1 MHNGE
6 CIMEV
11 VGMHSSCVRGAWGG
25 VVAFGVEKK
34 TPAIAGVF
42 DMDWDRITILRW
54 FHELRPIHKH

>member
-1 MHNGE
+1 MDNFL
-6 CIMEV
+6 
-11 VGMHSSCVRGAWGG
+11 GAK
-25 VVAFGVEKK
+25 KK